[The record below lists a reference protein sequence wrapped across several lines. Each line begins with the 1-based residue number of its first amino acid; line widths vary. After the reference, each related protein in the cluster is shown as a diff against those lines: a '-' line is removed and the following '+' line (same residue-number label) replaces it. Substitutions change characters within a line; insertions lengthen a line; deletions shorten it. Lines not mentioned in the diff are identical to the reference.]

1 MRVHLSVPRLVLA
14 AAVLAAL
21 AVAAILAVAL
31 RPAPAAPVAQGEG
44 PVTVGGD
51 LEAPHVLVF
60 GDSWTY
66 GQAATKRE
74 DGYAYRL
81 SALDGWRVTVA
92 GEPAS
97 GYLRAGL
104 WGNTFGERIA
114 ALDPS
119 LAPDLVVVQ
128 GSINDRKLPKEGYRD
143 AVAAAWDALAAK
155 YPEAQIVVLG
165 PAPQVLPVESATARI
180 DRDLAGLAAERD
192 WAYISPIG
200 SEWITEAN
208 YLDVIDTSARGKD
221 HPSDDGHLFLARQVA
236 EAIRPFL
243 APAPVEAVTE
253 QPKPALG
260 E

>member
-14 AAVLAAL
+14 AAILAAL
-21 AVAAILAVAL
+21 AVAAMLAVAV
-31 RPAPAAPVAQGEG
+31 RPAPTTPVAQGEG
-44 PVTVGGD
+44 PVTVGD
-51 LEAPHVLVF
+51 DAEAPHVLVF

-81 SALDGWRVTVA
+81 SSIGGWRVTVA

-97 GYLRAGL
+97 GYLRAGM
-104 WGNTFGERIA
+104 WGHTFGERIA
-114 ALDPS
+114 ALDPAI
-119 LAPDLVVVQ
+119 APDLIVMQ
-128 GSINDRKLPKEGYRD
+128 GSINDRILPKDGYRD
-143 AVAAAWDALAAK
+143 AVAAAWDALTEK
-155 YPEAQIVVLG
+155 FPEARVVVLG

-180 DRDLAGLAAERD
+180 DRDLSELAADRD
-192 WAYISPIG
+192 WEYVSPIRAR
-200 SEWITEAN
+200 WITEDN

-236 EAIRPFL
+236 DAIRPFL

-253 QPKPALG
+253 QPQPALG
-260 E
+260 G